1 MSKGTKK
8 IKKKKVKC
16 LGKKRRYKSYKTHS
30 LTYNK
35 LGNLL
40 KAKKIKL
47 NINSINEYTKINENI
62 MKGNF
67 IGALPNNDFLT
78 ENYDENNYFTY
89 KYTIYSNKS
98 FKPKLIFFEEKGGK
112 FFLIG
117 KNYGGYFTIKYIKIY
132 IFYKNNT

>member
-8 IKKKKVKC
+8 IKKKKAKC

-40 KAKKIKL
+40 KGKKIKL

-67 IGALPNNDFLT
+67 IGALPNNNFLT
-78 ENYDENNYFTY
+78 ENYDENNYLFINIQY
-89 KYTIYSNKS
+89 IVINLLSQNSYFLKKKVEN
-98 FKPKLIFFEEKGGK
+98 FF
-112 FFLIG
+112 
-117 KNYGGYFTIKYIKIY
+117 
-132 IFYKNNT
+132 